1 MYGDVRL
8 LHVRHVF
15 FSSFLLKTGCGGKNI
30 RLLLRCYQWVSFKFL
45 CRRIFSSYSWFSHH
59 SVTEKETGATTK
71 EIKVSKKSLVLFGM
85 EMGGLCSFE
94 FYFFL
99 FLSVAAKNARVKT
112 DKTALRLSHLPK
124 CGRKHESRINCFSQN
139 RFSGFIW
146 PGNKAER

>member
-1 MYGDVRL
+1 M
-8 LHVRHVF
+8 
-15 FSSFLLKTGCGGKNI
+15 
-30 RLLLRCYQWVSFKFL
+30 
-45 CRRIFSSYSWFSHH
+45 
-59 SVTEKETGATTK
+59 TEKETGATTK

-124 CGRKHESRINCFSQN
+124 CGRKHEFRINCFSQN
-139 RFSGFIW
+139 RFFWFYLAWEQS
-146 PGNKAER
+146 